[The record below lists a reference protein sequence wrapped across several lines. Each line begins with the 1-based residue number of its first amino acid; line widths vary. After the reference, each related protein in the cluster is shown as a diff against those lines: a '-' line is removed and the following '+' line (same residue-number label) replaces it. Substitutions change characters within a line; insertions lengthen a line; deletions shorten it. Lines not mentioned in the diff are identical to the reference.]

1 MPSNETFRVRVVA
14 DFLLTARHHFDL
26 PAAAPHN
33 IRRPTPLSRLRPM
46 LRSLLVAGSLG
57 TVLTQPTFAAE
68 SVVPVNECKDSE
80 SSSKRDRSALA
91 LPAQETPTENPSE
104 H

>member
-14 DFLLTARHHFDL
+14 DFLMTARRHFGL
-26 PAAAPHN
+26 PATAPRN
-33 IRRPTPLSRLRPM
+33 IRPTPLSRLRPM

-57 TVLTQPTFAAE
+57 TVLTQPTFAAAP
-68 SVVPVNECKDSE
+68 VFPVNECKDSE
-80 SSSKRDRSALA
+80 SSSKRDPSAQA
-91 LPAQETPTENPSE
+91 LPAQVAPTKNPAE